1 MQGQSHFRTTCYL
14 SKPYNKILKLLIL
27 FYRDKL
33 VKKKDKEKNHI
44 MIPNDLWYENSCQ
57 WFLSYIRLWIFL
69 LKKHLNFLLSMVSCC
84 LLHRGNNWDCF
95 KLHLRVYLRDPFPSI
110 CSRGNTKVQ
119 QESLPWDCLQQRFQS
134 NITRSCMY
142 RAT

>member
-1 MQGQSHFRTTCYL
+1 
-14 SKPYNKILKLLIL
+14 
-27 FYRDKL
+27 
-33 VKKKDKEKNHI
+33 
-44 MIPNDLWYENSCQ
+44 MIPNDLWYESSCQ
-57 WFLSYIRLWIFL
+57 WFLSYIWLWIFL

-84 LLHRGNNWDCF
+84 LLHRGNNWVCF

-142 RAT
+142 RATEQLKAPAFEKALKMTFSRWPVSTRSKLYVN